1 MDLATLIFWIIAVI
15 LVGSALMVVS
25 LRNIVHS
32 AIALVL
38 VFAMAAG
45 IYVLLNAEFIAI
57 VQILIY
63 AGAVTILILFALML
77 TRIRGE
83 TITNPTNRQW
93 WVAVIIAV
101 LVGASIVYAATTSG
115 LAVSNVSNGVS
126 QLPAHIILDVGYVG
140 TQGRHLARGR
150 DLNQLPA
157 GTLTQPQN
165 KGVNANALRP
175 YLGFGAIRLSENAGR
190 STYNGLQLSVDRR
203 PVRWAQ
209 LGAALCA
216 RSQIRKQA
224 RQSQEPNLE
233 IARHRP
239 LASLS
244 LRERVHA
251 GNQHSEQ

>member
-77 TRIRGE
+77 TRIGGE

-101 LVGASIVYAATTSG
+101 LVGASIVYAATMSP

-126 QLPAHIILDVGYVG
+126 QLPANINNVVRIGQLLYSPTSYSYV
-140 TQGRHLARGR
+140 
-150 DLNQLPA
+150 LP
-157 GTLTQPQN
+157 
-165 KGVNANALRP
+165 
-175 YLGFGAIRLSENAGR
+175 F
-190 STYNGLQLSVDRR
+190 
-203 PVRWAQ
+203 
-209 LGAALCA
+209 
-216 RSQIRKQA
+216 
-224 RQSQEPNLE
+224 E
-233 IARHRP
+233 IA
-239 LASLS
+239 SLMS
-244 LRERVHA
+244 CIRRW
-251 GNQHSEQ
+251 